1 MFGASGGTGQAII
14 CRALERGLK
23 VKAFVRR
30 LSSIRPLD
38 RQQILQGDVADYS
51 SVKLSIAAG
60 DLVVVTLGNSQNP
73 IKRMLGEART
83 TPSDVCEVGT
93 RNVIAAMIKAGATRL
108 IVVSAFGIGDTR
120 KNATWLLKLFYALLL
135 REQMADKER
144 QEMLVRASGLDWTI
158 VQPVA
163 LTAETPTGRWLASR
177 TGGIGK
183 QKISRGDVADFIVA
197 ELLVPAYIGA
207 TVSLSSSK

>member
-1 MFGASGGTGQAII
+1 M
-14 CRALERGLK
+14 ALERGLN

-30 LSSIRPLD
+30 RSSIKSLD
-38 RQQILQGDVADYS
+38 RQQILLGDVTDYG
-51 SVKLSIAAG
+51 SVTLSIAAG

-73 IKRMLGEART
+73 TKRMLGEART
-83 TPSDVCEVGT
+83 TPSDVCEIGT
-93 RNVIAAMIKAGATRL
+93 RNVIAAMIKAGARRL

-135 REQMADKER
+135 REQMADKEH
-144 QEMLVRASGLDWTI
+144 QETLIKASGLDWTI

-163 LTAETPTGRWLASR
+163 LTDETSTDRWLASR

-183 QKISRGDVADFIVA
+183 QKISRGDVASFIVA
-197 ELLVPAYIGA
+197 ELFEPAYIGA
-207 TVSLSSSK
+207 TVSLSGAR